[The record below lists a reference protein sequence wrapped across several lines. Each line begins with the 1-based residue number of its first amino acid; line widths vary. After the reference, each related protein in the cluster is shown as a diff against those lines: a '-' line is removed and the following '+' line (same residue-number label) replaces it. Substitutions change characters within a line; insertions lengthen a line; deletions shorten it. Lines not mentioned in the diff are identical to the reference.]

1 MQEGRE
7 IRDGEPAAATTGRGD
22 APPRDCGRHR
32 WLTALPVA
40 AMFLTRL
47 SVGAA
52 DGSVA
57 GAVIA
62 FPLVGAAVGALG
74 GAAYWLATLVG
85 LPGLACGFLA
95 VGAIVIVTGA
105 LHEDGLAD
113 MADGL
118 AGATPEEAIRIMRD
132 SRTGS
137 YGVLALVFSVGL
149 RVSALTAIAGPG
161 AVVLALAGAGAASR
175 AALPVV
181 MRLLPPA
188 SAHGLA
194 AAAGTP
200 KALDAALAV
209 AIAAAL
215 ALLGLGPAAALA
227 LVAAAAVAACTV
239 AMLARRRL
247 GGYTGDSLG
256 AVQQAADIA
265 GLLALAAVL

>member
-1 MQEGRE
+1 M
-7 IRDGEPAAATTGRGD
+7 TGRGD
-22 APPRDCGRHR
+22 APPRDSARHR
-32 WLTALPVA
+32 WRNALPVA

-47 SVGAA
+47 PVGATNGA
-52 DGSVA
+52 VA
-57 GAVIA
+57 GAVVA
-62 FPLVGAAVGALG
+62 FPIVGAAVGALG
-74 GAAYWLATLVG
+74 GAAYWLAALAG
-85 LPGLACGFLA
+85 LPGLVCGFLA
-95 VGAIVIVTGA
+95 IGTIVILTGA

-149 RVSALTAIAGPG
+149 RVTALAALAEPVT
-161 AVVLALAGAGAASR
+161 VVLALAGAGAASR
-175 AALPVV
+175 AALPAV

-188 SAHGLA
+188 SASGLA

-200 KALDAALAV
+200 TALDTALAI

-215 ALLGLGPAAALA
+215 AILSLGPVAALA
-227 LVAAAAVAACTV
+227 LAAAAAVAATAV
-239 AMLARRRL
+239 ATLARRRL

-265 GLLALAAVL
+265 GLLALAAVM